1 MGLMMNSE
9 ILFYAF
15 RYALGRSTYAVNTVV
30 NEIIKT
36 WEVTPRSTQLQF
48 KGEIE
53 TAIRSDRSGMQ
64 MDVSEWQRVLDLE
77 VSDG

>member
-1 MGLMMNSE
+1 MMNSE

-36 WEVTPRSTQLQF
+36 WEVTPRYTQLQF
-48 KGEIE
+48 KSEIE